1 MSQNILQGYV
11 AIEVNKSDNANI
23 PFPAKVVAGVSDSIT
38 ANQLIATSSTDF
50 VAANVKIGDIVY
62 NETEGTAAT
71 VLDIID
77 PQTLLLNADIFQL
90 VGGTEEFVVYG
101 ANPMDNLQDANNG
114 CVLYIGKSGN
124 LKVTTIAGQ
133 TVTFTALPIGFFP
146 VQVKKVWGKNG
157 DAGMADNIIAL
168 W

>member
-11 AIEVNKSDNANI
+11 AIEVNKSDDANI

-62 NETEGTAAT
+62 NVTEELAAT

-90 VGGTEEFVVYG
+90 VGGTEQFVVYG

-114 CVLYIGKSGN
+114 CVLYVGKAGD
-124 LKVTTIAGQ
+124 LTVTTIAGQ
-133 TVTFTALPIGFFP
+133 TVTFSGLPVGFFP

-157 DAGMADNIIAL
+157 QAGEADKIIAL